1 VEGGGTSEE
10 GTNRPRSVSSLL
22 ILLRAM
28 VPLIEYGARKESCLV
43 DLVWVGLSCQD
54 GGGCLTLEP
63 GFIGRAGASEGHGH
77 GTGGEYGK
85 TH

>member
-1 VEGGGTSEE
+1 MEQERRV
-10 GTNRPRSVSSLL
+10 VWL
-22 ILLRAM
+22 IWL
-28 VPLIEYGARKESCLV
+28 
-43 DLVWVGLSCQD
+43 WVGLSCQD